1 MRSAACWYGTVACM
15 QDTHISR
22 LSRCCATSD
31 KRIPRAG
38 NAITGGKRD
47 YLAWHV
53 KVKSDWNN
61 GRSDTAMSK
70 TRSLAVDC

>member
-1 MRSAACWYGTVACM
+1 LHAGYSHIKTVKMLCDVWQRM
-15 QDTHISR
+15 P
-22 LSRCCATSD
+22 
-31 KRIPRAG
+31 KAG

-47 YLAWHV
+47 HLAWHV